1 MSRITITLL
10 SLALMTA
17 LAGQASATEGSGNS
31 DNPSQAVPNTGGVS
45 GGPNHH
51 TNRGM
56 PERVDVTESTKPVH
70 AAKDGHTHDHS
81 KTHQH
86 DKK

>member
-1 MSRITITLL
+1 MSRISITLL

-17 LAGQASATEGSGNS
+17 LAGQASATEGNGNS
-31 DNPSQAVPNTGGVS
+31 ENPSQAVPNTGGVS

-51 TNRGM
+51 TERGASATA
-56 PERVDVTESTKPVH
+56 PESGKPVQ
-70 AAKDGHTHDHS
+70 AAKDGHTHTHA
-81 KTHQH
+81 KTHTH